1 MIKLKINSRRNPQDN
16 QAPEL
21 FYLRAI
27 KKELVDFERLA
38 YLISNQSTVREPDCL
53 AVLRALEHNMLD
65 QLGQGNVV
73 QLGSLGNFQVG
84 VRSEGTATAEE
95 QSPANIRSVHLNYR
109 AGKRI
114 KKALKSLDYTL
125 ISTQS

>member
-1 MIKLKINSRRNPQDN
+1 MVNLKINSRKNPQDE

-84 VRSEGTATAEE
+84 VRSDGTATAEE
-95 QSPANIRSVHLNYR
+95 QSPTNVRSAHLNYR